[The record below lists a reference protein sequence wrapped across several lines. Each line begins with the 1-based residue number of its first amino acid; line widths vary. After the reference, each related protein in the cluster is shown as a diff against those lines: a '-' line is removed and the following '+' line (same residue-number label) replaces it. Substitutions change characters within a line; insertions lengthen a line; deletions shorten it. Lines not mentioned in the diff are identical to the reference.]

1 MEARKWQKSEN
12 DGSFVA
18 AGLTDFLDSDDS
30 VNRYMIR
37 LRFLPLC
44 DQWFRI
50 KFSAARASSSED
62 TSSITRS
69 CSIKYQLEERCGV
82 DLRYHCWAAGTEYC
96 RNENC
101 CHLLVLVHNSDGL
114 VAGFPP
120 RNYIHMRRVEYR
132 GKSVAARRHSTLLR
146 VFNVMDSFET

>member
-1 MEARKWQKSEN
+1 LEARKWQKSEN

-18 AGLTDFLDSDDS
+18 AGLTDFLDLDDS
-30 VNRYMIR
+30 VNRYMIW
-37 LRFLPLC
+37 LRFLPPC
-44 DQWFRI
+44 NQWFRI

-82 DLRYHCWAAGTEYC
+82 DLQYHRWAAGTEYC

-101 CHLLVLVHNSDGL
+101 CHLLVLVHNSDGVISILFQLQLRSNLGLPDLSLGIDATPDL
-114 VAGFPP
+114 VRPSPAP
-120 RNYIHMRRVEYR
+120 
-132 GKSVAARRHSTLLR
+132 
-146 VFNVMDSFET
+146 